1 MTALRKP
8 APESDAY
15 RIARQRPFMPIL
27 SITPSEA
34 TSRRLAL
41 LWGSY
46 SVRSDDVSNYG
57 EMVAQAV
64 AQAKAVE
71 FAKPGETIVV
81 VAGVP
86 FGKAGSTNNIRVVT
100 V

>member
-1 MTALRKP
+1 MAFTSSGTTA
-8 APESDAY
+8 A

-27 SITPSEA
+27 SITPNEA
-34 TSRRLAL
+34 TARRLAL

-46 SVRSDDVSNYG
+46 SVLSEDVTTYK

-71 FAKPGETIVV
+71 FAKPGEAIVV

-86 FGKAGSTNNIRVVT
+86 FGKAGSTNNLRVVT